1 MTLLSNLSI
10 RRKLTLVTLVTTS
23 VALLIACAAFV
34 VHDQLALR
42 TSLLQDYSVR
52 ARMVVE
58 HAQVA
63 LQLND
68 PLALD
73 HELEALATDPH
84 VQQVIVYDAAGREF
98 ARYTA
103 PEHALP
109 APPVAT
115 VESAEFVGGH
125 LEVAQEVRI
134 RGASAGWVFLRTDL
148 GMLRERRD
156 RNALVTL
163 LVLMGAAGVVYLFA
177 SRMQRWVTRPIL
189 ELAAVAKR
197 VAVDKD
203 FSVRAPKAGEDEIGR
218 LNQAF
223 NEMLAQIQVRDEAL
237 VRATLQLELRVE
249 ERTSEVTE
257 ANNRLQTELDANVRA
272 RQESDQLRAKL
283 ETAYDCL
290 QREVAQRAGA
300 QEALRRSEERFSKA
314 FRSSPVPLAILTRK
328 AGEFVD
334 VNDAFG
340 EFVGAH
346 REAVIGQSLFALPLC
361 ANPALG
367 QRLQDVLKNGEV
379 LRHWECRFQN
389 RAGAPQVALLSTE
402 TLRLGTEACVLL
414 MVEDATSRVNLESQL
429 RQAQKMDA
437 IGQLASGVAHDFNNL
452 LTVIQGH
459 TQLVLST
466 HAISAKTRDSL
477 TKVAT
482 AGQRASQLTRQLLTF
497 SRKQFVQLVPT
508 DLNQVVANVRLM
520 LEPLLGEAV
529 KLRWTPSVDL
539 PLIEADAGMVEQVIV
554 NLAVN
559 ARDAMTAGGELTIS
573 TWHGEFDAEQARA
586 HPQGHAGKFVCL
598 TVRDTGC
605 GIDPQTMEHIFEPF
619 FTTKGVGK
627 GTGLGLATAYGIVKQ
642 HQGWIEVASEPNV
655 GTTFRIFFPQ
665 TSAVT
670 TGAPDNA
677 VDPDATTVGGG
688 KETILVVE
696 DEPALREL
704 VSHILR
710 DLGYDVLEAV
720 HGKEALK
727 VWEARPRPVDL
738 LLTDMM
744 MPEGISGSDLATRLR
759 EQAPELKVVYTSG
772 YSPELVG
779 RDLQLQ
785 PGLNFLPKPYNPR
798 TLARTVRE
806 CLDRN

>member
-1 MTLLSNLSI
+1 MRLFGNISI
-10 RRKLTLVTLVTTS
+10 RAKLKLVAMTTS
-23 VALLIACAAFV
+23 CVAL
-34 VHDQLALR
+34 
-42 TSLLQDYSVR
+42 
-52 ARMVVE
+52 
-58 HAQVA
+58 
-63 LQLND
+63 
-68 PLALD
+68 
-73 HELEALATDPH
+73 ALAC
-84 VQQVIVYDAAGREF
+84 IAFGVYDQFAFRAELIRNVAARAQIIAHGATAALAFGDPQTAEENLATLAGDANIVAAAIYDVEGRLF
-98 ARYTA
+98 ASYRPAGA
-103 PEHALP
+103 P
-109 APPVAT
+109 
-115 VESAEFVGGH
+115 AEFPPTRSGLAEFRDGH
-125 LEVAQEVRI
+125 LEVFSDVLLDGRQL
-134 RGASAGWVFLRTDL
+134 GKVFMRVGLAEL
-148 GMLRERRD
+148 KERRN
-156 RNALVTL
+156 RNLTISL
-163 LVLMGAAGVVYLFA
+163 LVLLCAAGVAYLLA
-177 SRMQRWVTRPIL
+177 SRLEGFISRPL
-189 ELAAVAKR
+189 SRLAGAAQKVAAHKDYSIR
-197 VAVDKD
+197 V
-203 FSVRAPKAGEDEIGR
+203 PKLDDDEVGQV
-218 LNQAF
+218 NDAF
-223 NEMLAQIQVRDEAL
+223 NDMLAQIQERDAAL
-237 VRATLQLELRVE
+237 ARATLQLELRVE
-249 ERTSEVTE
+249 ERTREVTE
-257 ANNRLQTELDANVRA
+257 ANNRLQAELDANVRA
-272 RQESDQLRAKL
+272 RQESEQLRAKL

-361 ANPALG
+361 ANPAVA
-367 QRLQDVLKNGEV
+367 QRLQEVLKNGEV
-379 LRHWECRFQN
+379 LRHWECRFQS

-559 ARDAMTAGGELTIS
+559 ARDAMTAGGELTLS
-573 TWHGEFDAEQARA
+573 TWHGAFDTEQARE

-627 GTGLGLATAYGIVKQ
+627 GTGLGLATVYGIVKQ

-677 VDPDATTVGGG
+677 VEPDASVVGGG

-727 VWEARPRPVDL
+727 VWETRPRPVDL

-759 EQAPELKVVYTSG
+759 EQAPGLKVVYTSG